1 MPVWAI
7 PTLIAMAIGTVSVRL
22 WIVRTT
28 YSIDET
34 DRMYRGLQHERER
47 AELRLASLRSP
58 RRLEL
63 LARTRF
69 SLAPPRP
76 EQVIHLK

>member
-1 MPVWAI
+1 
-7 PTLIAMAIGTVSVRL
+7 
-22 WIVRTT
+22 VRTT

-69 SLAPPRP
+69 SLAPPRRD
-76 EQVIHLK
+76 QVVYLK